1 MYLWL
6 VFNTGVEMLMAL
18 SYGSQPNL
26 LPQQYPPPL
35 LPKPGRDNARLQKLL
50 KKSGKKKVGS
60 SSQTPIPFRSNLSPV
75 NEASP
80 DLEHSDHSTPPRTP
94 ETPLF
99 SKTLESRYSS
109 SNPFCSHSPS
119 PYLYPANSSY
129 YSSTPTLSAQSYSYP
144 ARSLEHQIAPL
155 YTCSS
160 ILFDDDSEQATDTD
174 PDTSFEI
181 AFSQT
186 LQSSSSRVRMTH
198 GTFGEQQTYQD
209 SVQIQAPPLAPV
221 RPPAPNLTSSCAPE
235 SQTQPSIS
243 QVPVSQSNVEGY
255 KNVAPALITHTPLTN
270 SHVMETAGSQFKTF
284 TMEKIAAFP
293 QTRIYTPKT
302 SFYEISKPPIQD
314 SWACGSA
321 FQGEVPSNAKRP
333 VIDVK
338 QNSGTR
344 YEVQKPSSQMNTHVF
359 KASADNQHLF
369 AFNSTLSSTMEA
381 AVSTE
386 NHQGPIPQNHWL
398 QPPSSFSEKAQSAA
412 DDRDDGLK
420 KIAVDK
426 IMNSIPNGVV
436 FATGLKPFISH
447 AYSEECLTPK
457 ISKCEVS
464 LSKTLA
470 EASKSSSR
478 ACEVLTS
485 TVPQEYPMTK
495 TETSETCIMTPA
507 KSVPTD
513 VSQETSMPAP
523 SRNYQTPSTPVYWS
537 PRPPARFVGNQKPL
551 QNETNVSKRK
561 STYYGLTP
569 AEYIAYGGIKVNSHG
584 DPSVS
589 KPEVPEDIKNMTYE
603 NYMSKTPTKT
613 SQEMLSIISDVN
625 AEKSSADSEPLQ
637 TSVAVL
643 PSQIAM
649 TNQAKVLVTDKAEIE
664 TINNPTLEIA
674 DPSLK
679 EHETMPGVQPRPLAL
694 NPEDAMYH
702 GLQNTPLRMVVN
714 PTAVAEAPRQ
724 LNSGSTDIS
733 TPPFAAEGKKMPTYP
748 FPLVQ
753 SNIPNSNITG
763 LLTKNFLSVQNIP
776 LQTVQ
781 SENAHRSIYPTESF
795 NPASVKMMQ
804 SHVSANQEQKTI
816 PCFSKCS
823 LETYSA
829 ICDSSSAIITGNQLN
844 IMNTNNEGFTVNKIT
859 TKSTNITDS
868 RMPSADTRS
877 YTKVPPDIKPAALS
891 KPEETESTAHSRLGS
906 SIFTAPSKTEITR
919 HEASY
924 MSNAANPVVLP
935 KSDIFNRPSPPK
947 TDIFK
952 TASPSKPEAYQLANT
967 LKSDAVY
974 SKPGANKT
982 EVLLNPNSTP
992 PSLKSTTKINQN
1004 TEETKGQPMQKHD
1017 NNMES
1022 ILSPS
1027 NTSSKIPSDVQ
1038 IFSPAPY
1045 SEALVTHLAMDKSS
1059 KQDNGNE
1066 DLIPLSGVIK
1076 DPSIDL
1082 ESAMQDSNKTN
1093 TDFKAAAKVKVESK
1107 SINPTALQSNSKAA
1121 IKPSNNVH
1129 QDTKSNM
1136 DSIQS
1141 KSLKSDTQKALPC
1154 SNVKT
1159 FQKAPSA
1166 ENSLAAMLLKA
1177 AKSLPL
1183 SSSEENCAKSQTEA
1197 KASNMDLKAQRIT
1210 AQDCIK
1216 DAEVQ
1221 VLKSDTSKPQ
1231 KCSKDSLATERQ
1243 NEAEDT
1249 EDVKFSKETSS
1260 EPTPDDQKRLN
1271 EPKGAQKPKGL
1282 KAKLSG
1288 WTRLKKHMVVEP
1300 DAPSFPEPD
1309 EEKNAQKA
1317 DIKISGE
1324 DKSARAKEESTSG
1337 QDMVKKKDEP
1347 RVTKMWDA
1355 VLFHMF
1361 ATKENIMKQ
1370 IHGNK
1375 TEEERKKIEK
1385 DGQLVPSFVH
1395 RLPILLYSPR
1405 FNARKLKEAAAKPL
1419 NKIATAFERGLLNRK
1434 QKGEEP
1440 KDFNR
1445 TAKGFGTSTGK
1456 MADV

>member
-537 PRPPARFVGNQKPL
+537 SRPPARFVGNQKPL
-551 QNETNVSKRK
+551 QNETNISKRK

>member
-1 MYLWL
+1 MSCCSVLLILPHRTHTELDPARRTLNCTAILAQISIISLFWPHC
-6 VFNTGVEMLMAL
+6 VEMLMAL

-60 SSQTPIPFRSNLSPV
+60 SSQTPISFRSNLSPV

-109 SNPFCSHSPS
+109 SNPFCGHSPS
-119 PYLYPANSSY
+119 PYLYPANSTY

-160 ILFDDDSEQATDTD
+160 ILFDDDSEQATETD
-174 PDTSFEI
+174 PNTSFEI

-186 LQSSSSRVRMTH
+186 LQSSSSRVRTAH
-198 GTFGEQQTYQD
+198 GTFGEQQTYQA

-221 RPPAPNLTSSCAPE
+221 RPPAPNLTSACALG

-243 QVPVSQSNVEGY
+243 QVQVSQSYVEGY

-284 TMEKIAAFP
+284 TMEKIASFP

-314 SWACGSA
+314 SWDCGSA
-321 FQGEVPSNAKRP
+321 FQEDAPSNANHP

-338 QNSGTR
+338 QNPGTR
-344 YEVQKPSSQMNTHVF
+344 YEVQKPSSRMNTHVF
-359 KASADNQHLF
+359 EASADNQHFF

-398 QPPSSFSEKAQSAA
+398 QPPSSFSVKAQSAA
-412 DDRDDGLK
+412 VDRDDGLK

-485 TVPQEYPMTK
+485 TVPQEYPVTK

-523 SRNYQTPSTPVYWS
+523 SRNYQTPSTPIYWS
-537 PRPPARFVGNQKPL
+537 PRPPARFVGNQRPL
-551 QNETNVSKRK
+551 QNDANVSKRK

-584 DPSVS
+584 DP
-589 KPEVPEDIKNMTYE
+589 
-603 NYMSKTPTKT
+603 
-613 SQEMLSIISDVN
+613 
-625 AEKSSADSEPLQ
+625 EKSSADSEALQ

-643 PSQIAM
+643 PSHIAM

-664 TINNPTLEIA
+664 TINNPTSEIA

-679 EHETMPGVQPRPLAL
+679 EIETIPGVQPRPLAL
-694 NPEDAMYH
+694 NSEDAMYH

-714 PTAVAEAPRQ
+714 PTAVVEGPRQ
-724 LNSGSTDIS
+724 LISGSTDTP

-795 NPASVKMMQ
+795 NPASVKM
-804 SHVSANQEQKTI
+804 SHVSANQEQKTM

-823 LETYSA
+823 LETYSD
-829 ICDSSSAIITGNQLN
+829 ICDSSSAIITGNQLHN

-891 KPEETESTAHSRLGS
+891 KPEETKSTAHSRLGS

-935 KSDIFNRPSPPK
+935 KSDIFNHPSPPK
-947 TDIFK
+947 KDIFN
-952 TASPSKPEAYQLANT
+952 TASPSKPEASQLANT
-967 LKSDAVY
+967 LKSDVVH

-992 PSLKSTTKINQN
+992 PSLKSTTKMNQN
-1004 TEETKGQPMQKHD
+1004 TDENKGQPMQKHD
-1017 NNMES
+1017 NNRAS

-1027 NTSSKIPSDVQ
+1027 NKRNTSSKIPSDGQ

-1059 KQDNGNE
+1059 KQDNGIE

-1107 SINPTALQSNSKAA
+1107 SINPTTLQSNSKAA

-1136 DSIQS
+1136 DSMQS

-1159 FQKAPSA
+1159 FRKAPSA

-1183 SSSEENCAKSQTEA
+1183 SSSEESCAKSQTEA
-1197 KASNMDLKAQRIT
+1197 KASNMDLKAQHIT
-1210 AQDCIK
+1210 AQDCIT
-1216 DAEVQ
+1216 DAEVK

-1231 KCSKDSLATERQ
+1231 KCSKDALATDRK
-1243 NEAEDT
+1243 NEAVDT

-1317 DIKISGE
+1317 EIKISGE
-1324 DKSARAKEESTSG
+1324 DKSREESSSG

-1370 IHGNK
+1370 IHSNK
-1375 TEEERKKIEK
+1375 TEEERKNIEK